1 VVPVTVCACVCVCV
15 CIARTWTPQLSLTL
29 LVLYEALYAV
39 DSFWKPYFRMVPVD
53 FSGHPNWMSDA
64 DISLARR
71 LRTLQNLTPQP
82 IPAMTDFFVAN
93 VLCKHPAL
101 FGECSAFKR
110 LVQWPRELRW
120 ALTMAGTRSHSA
132 RFEGDVVH
140 IIPLLDFC
148 NHDGDRGS
156 PSHYVVADADAA
168 SKSRD
173 IGYAMV
179 ATVDYRAVRI
189 ADGVLR

>member
-1 VVPVTVCACVCVCV
+1 
-15 CIARTWTPQLSLTL
+15 
-29 LVLYEALYAV
+29 VLYEALYAV

-64 DISLARR
+64 DVAFARR
-71 LRTLQNLTPQP
+71 LRTLWGCSPEP
-82 IPAMTDFFVAN
+82 SAAMTDFFVAN

-101 FGECSAFKR
+101 FGECSAFKKE
-110 LVQWPRELRW
+110 VQWPRELRW
-120 ALTMAGTRSHSA
+120 ALTMAATRSHSA
-132 RFEGDVVH
+132 RCEGDVVH

-148 NHDGDRGS
+148 NHDGGRGS
-156 PSHYVVADADAA
+156 PSHYVVADAAAA
-168 SKSRD
+168 SRSSD

-189 ADGVLR
+189 TDGVLC